1 MADPIVSEPHRRM
14 PAHQR
19 QQQILEAA
27 VEAFAQ
33 YGYAGATT
41 DQIARIGGVS
51 QPYVVRM
58 FGSKH
63 ALFLAANAYATEQIE
78 TAFRTAM
85 EKRDESVKPVE
96 ALRLAFLDLVPN
108 RNLLRMMQQSFTM
121 GADPQFGPTARE
133 CLVRIY
139 KLVRDLANVTP
150 DEAHDFVATA
160 LLISTLITLQLPEH
174 AVGNPDALELVKSAM
189 GDTPL
194 NNAAS

>member
-96 ALRLAFLDLVPN
+96 ALRLAFLGLVPN

-121 GADPQFGPTARE
+121 GADPQFGPAARE

-174 AVGNPDALELVKSAM
+174 AAGNPDTLELVKSAM